1 MNLLNIFLQVI
12 TIISIVA
19 GIGSFIVGIVIYNR
33 QMNAQVFLQYTQRY
47 EEIMKS
53 FPKNGWAARINSD
66 DALPEPN
73 DEISLCALR
82 YLNLCSEEYYLYR
95 DKYLSKKVWE
105 MWEKEM
111 IRTLQTP
118 LFQREWMKLKDEFD
132 AYPEFQAFV
141 EDINHED
148 YEEHQ
153 DWMKKR

>member
-1 MNLLNIFLQVI
+1 MALLNTILQFA
-12 TIISIVA
+12 TLGSIVLVFVSFLW
-19 GIGSFIVGIVIYNR
+19 GIRSYNK

-66 DALPEPN
+66 EALPEPS

-82 YLNLCSEEYYLYR
+82 YLNLCSEEYYLR
-95 DKYLSKKVWE
+95 QDGYLSKKVWG

-118 LFQREWMKLKDEFD
+118 LFRREWMKLRDEFD

-141 EDINHED
+141 GE
-148 YEEHQ
+148 Q
-153 DWMKKR
+153 FR